1 MFSTF
6 LGLPFIYSFVFS
18 PLFVLSLGLSTCQ
31 RLRLH
36 TERFAGHL
44 RAFRHWAILM
54 SVQSL
59 HWTGR
64 NYEKDLMNW
73 SFPSVRPIIRMGRLF
88 SNDYL
93 DIFFSNRF
101 SAFCLVFSANFL
113 FPLTNIIFAF
123 KTFLLQILGS
133 EFNLADLSRTS
144 CVTLIVITIR

>member
-6 LGLPFIYSFVFS
+6 LGLSLIYSFVFS

-101 SAFCLVFSANFL
+101 SPFVLLFSANLISSDKHNFCL
-113 FPLTNIIFAF
+113 QNI
-123 KTFLLQILGS
+123 S
-133 EFNLADLSRTS
+133 SSNLRIPVQSRGPF
-144 CVTLIVITIR
+144 